1 MDYGSDIIQNIICLV
16 RVDNGGWLYKKIAI
30 FVLDTKICRGEIIF
44 GVGFKML

>member
-16 RVDNGGWLYKKIAI
+16 RVDNGGWLYKKIVI